1 MSGRINVLAVV
12 LAAIVQIA
20 IGFAWYGY
28 LFQAPWMAAAGMPPE
43 AAEAADGAAM
53 AVPMIVSVL
62 SAVAIAILVSLIVSH
77 SDDWGAI
84 GGLGWAFLLWLLLA
98 LPMHAIPNVWAG
110 RDWMLTVIDGGE
122 VLAALLA
129 AGFII
134 GLWPP
139 SGVRR
144 AD

>member
-1 MSGRINVLAVV
+1 MSGRINWLAVV

-28 LFQAPWMAAAGMPPE
+28 LFQAPWMAAVGIPPE
-43 AAEAADGAAM
+43 AAAAADGAAM
-53 AVPMIVSVL
+53 AAPMIVSVL
-62 SAVAIAILVSLIVSH
+62 SAFAIAILLSLIVSH
-77 SDDWGAI
+77 SNDWGVL
-84 GGLGWAFLLWLLLA
+84 GGLGWGFLLWLLLA

-110 RDWMLTVIDGGE
+110 RDWMLTIIDGGE
-122 VLAALLA
+122 ALAALLA

-134 GLWPP
+134 GIWPP
-139 SGVRR
+139 TGARK